1 MAFETPE
8 QGETFFK
15 LDLDEDRAS
24 LNTESEDLNSPQVEG
39 NADNE
44 ISMCLGPRW
53 PKPKVQILTIEWGEG
68 GW

>member
-44 ISMCLGPRW
+44 ISMCLGPR
-53 PKPKVQILTIEWGEG
+53 
-68 GW
+68 